1 MAGTPRKESRSVTP
15 LKRITAALDDGVR
28 AFIIKGAA
36 GTGKT
41 TLIRELLPLLAER
54 RFAVQLLAPTGRAA
68 KMIQLRT
75 ECAASTIHSCI
86 FRIKDPPVES
96 EEADGDLK
104 WVFPLN
110 PDRPAHT
117 AFIVDE

>member
-68 KMIQLRT
+68 
-75 ECAASTIHSCI
+75 
-86 FRIKDPPVES
+86 
-96 EEADGDLK
+96 
-104 WVFPLN
+104 
-110 PDRPAHT
+110 
-117 AFIVDE
+117 